1 MLAGAVS
8 MLGCERISAAFAPQ
22 AFGRNR
28 PASPPRGAH
37 PSCAR
42 RSTDG
47 GITAHAKYPRLVSN
61 RFAASAH
68 RAGFTIRPRRTNA
81 AESVVL
87 MVRYRIDF
95 RVNGCTLIASRI
107 GAARLCPKFTANYG
121 AEAVATGIEY
131 VRLERVLHAG

>member
-1 MLAGAVS
+1 M
-8 MLGCERISAAFAPQ
+8 Q
-22 AFGRNR
+22 
-28 PASPPRGAH
+28 SPGIRGIFRH
-37 PSCAR
+37 R
-42 RSTDG
+42 T
-47 GITAHAKYPRLVSN
+47 
-61 RFAASAH
+61 AASALDSVICRRSMCRFALH
-68 RAGFTIRPRRTNA
+68 IRPRRTNA